1 MVVSPLGKADWCS
14 GAATSSSSVN
24 ISVDGLEGARPRP
37 RPARQGDKALLF
49 RVSVHLDI
57 GK

>member
-14 GAATSSSSVN
+14 GAATSSSVN

-37 RPARQGDKALLF
+37 RPARQGNKALLF